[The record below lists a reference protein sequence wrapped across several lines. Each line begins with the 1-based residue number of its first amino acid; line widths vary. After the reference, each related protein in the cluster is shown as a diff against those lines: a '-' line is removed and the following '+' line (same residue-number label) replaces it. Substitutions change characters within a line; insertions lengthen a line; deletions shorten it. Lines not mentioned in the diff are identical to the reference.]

1 MFTLEKFLF
10 FHLWGK
16 NGYDFLVAS
25 IESSSYSEQKS
36 VFLLIIQSHA

>member
-1 MFTLEKFLF
+1 MFTLAKFLN
-10 FHLWGK
+10 FHLWGE

-25 IESSSYSEQKS
+25 IDSSWYSEQKS